1 MLAHSVRARQRQT
14 LRAAILESARTLL
27 AANGAAGLS
36 LDQLALQIPCLRA
49 DHLCIVCKQDR
60 LDTTTAAPL
69 NSAAEAFTQILLRG
83 VQPMLG
89 RSTW

>member
-1 MLAHSVRARQRQT
+1 MVRARVAQDQS
-14 LRAAILESARTLL
+14 APELEALVVVW
-27 AANGAAGLS
+27 AFYAFAGALHCV
-36 LDQLALQIPCLRA
+36 L
-49 DHLCIVCKQDR
+49 